1 MTSAALSPL
10 LASIYVGCGGA
21 LGAVARYQLGRAIT
35 HWLGPVNS
43 EAFPWA
49 TLTVNVLGCLVMGL
63 VFAALG
69 RFGAGSEAVRLLIGV
84 GLLGGFTTFSAFSLE
99 LLLLAERGALGAA
112 FGYAALSVLAGV
124 AALYCGLLI
133 ARAAL

>member
-1 MTSAALSPL
+1 
-10 LASIYVGCGGA
+10 
-21 LGAVARYQLGRAIT
+21 
-35 HWLGPVNS
+35 
-43 EAFPWA
+43 
-49 TLTVNVLGCLVMGL
+49 VLGCLAMGL
-63 VFAALG
+63 VFGALG
-69 RFGAGSEAVRLLIGV
+69 RLGAGSEAVRLLIGV

-112 FGYAALSVLAGV
+112 FSYAALSVLAGV